1 MREEGFV
8 ISGIDG
14 IRGAYQDA
22 GVARR
27 YVEERFMTPLGALLH
42 DRQSH
47 VLRSVVSK
55 HDAPDV
61 LEIAPGPARL
71 TGSTIDVAGRL
82 TLLDASAEMLG
93 EARRR
98 LSLTAAPA
106 RCTLVR
112 GDAFSLP
119 FASRFD
125 LVYSFRL
132 IRHFGREDRLRLY
145 REAARVL
152 KPGGLLIFD
161 AVNQRVYEPMQAG
174 ARDLEHYDASFQ
186 ADVLRAEL
194 ADVGFKVESLAGAQ
208 HRYAALYRL
217 QVLLAPRSAKLAR
230 MAMNVVDGIGGGE
243 PLEWIV
249 TCRRV

>member
-1 MREEGFV
+1 M

-14 IRGAYQDA
+14 IRSAYQDA

-27 YVEERFMTPLGALLH
+27 YVEERFTTPLGALLH
-42 DRQSH
+42 DRQSQ
-47 VLRSVVSK
+47 VLRSVVAA

-71 TGSTIDVAGRL
+71 TGSVIDVAGRL

-98 LSLTAAPA
+98 LSTATVRTPY
-106 RCTLVR
+106 TFIR
-112 GDAFSLP
+112 GDAFCLP
-119 FASRFD
+119 FPSRFD

-132 IRHFGREDRLRLY
+132 IRHFGLDDRLRLY

-152 KPGGLLIFD
+152 KPGGRLVFD
-161 AVNQRVYEPMQAG
+161 AVNERVYEPMR
-174 ARDLEHYDASFQ
+174 ARAEGLQHYDASLDKT
-186 ADVLRAEL
+186 ALCAEL
-194 ADVGFKVESLAGAQ
+194 ASAGFEVESLAGAQ
-208 HRYAALYRL
+208 HHYAALYRL
-217 QVLLAPRSAKLAR
+217 QVLVAPRSATLAR
-230 MAMNVVDGIGGGE
+230 MAMNVLDRAGGE